1 MMDKYVYSLE
11 HKTDLLPC
19 LTNIKKFINSVKEFF
34 FPNFFTCQNEA
45 NNPLEEARDV
55 LKIEIDKVFK
65 LTNDNRDVDS
75 LVEKIMNSIV
85 ELIPVIK
92 SDLKSFYEGDPA
104 AEDYVEIII
113 TYPGF
118 KALVT
123 YRVAHILYQNQIR
136 YLPRMLSEIA
146 HSQTG
151 IDIHPGATIGQSFF
165 IDHGTGIVIGET
177 SIIGDNVRIYQ
188 GVTVGA
194 LSLENGHALKGIKRH
209 PTIGNNVIIYAN
221 ASILGGET
229 IIGDNT
235 IIGGNVFITKS
246 VPDNHMVAF
255 NNSDKLIVKKR

>member
-118 KALVT
+118 KALVKAGDQVK
-123 YRVAHILYQNQIR
+123 R
-136 YLPRMLSEIA
+136 
-146 HSQTG
+146 
-151 IDIHPGATIGQSFF
+151 GQKLTEFDPDF
-165 IDHGTGIVIGET
+165 L
-177 SIIGDNVRIYQ
+177 
-188 GVTVGA
+188 A
-194 LSLENGHALKGIKRH
+194 LIF
-209 PTIGNNVIIYAN
+209 
-221 ASILGGET
+221 ILGRLSG
-229 IIGDNT
+229 
-235 IIGGNVFITKS
+235 KAS
-246 VPDNHMVAF
+246 
-255 NNSDKLIVKKR
+255 L